1 MQPLTT
7 PNYPQLTALLGA
19 EAVLRPET
27 PEGMAALAGYAVE
40 GRLPLA
46 VARPSDRAGIAVVLR
61 WAAAQDVAVLP
72 RGGGVHS
79 GLGNPPRR
87 AGIVLDLSRC
97 NRVLDYQPADLTA
110 TVEGGLTLAGMQ
122 RELAGGGKFVPL
134 ESPLPE
140 RATIGGILA
149 ANVSGPLRY
158 AYGLPRDWLIGVSVI
173 DSEGIETKAG
183 GQVVKNVTGYDLN
196 KLYIGSLGT
205 LVVIVAATFKLAPW
219 PETGSSLTAAYTT
232 LATGIAAGRALMAQ
246 LYAPQGMAV
255 VNRPAGRRLGLDIA
269 EPAAAYGLAFFAGR
283 PRAVGRRREESV
295 KLLREAG
302 AISIDIRDDAESQTL
317 LRRLTD
323 LGWTDDTRPSLLLK
337 VNLPPAAVGE
347 FVAAITVLDSED
359 SWGIVADVG
368 FGVVQLLR
376 WGETGIEDDDAAL
389 AATLAEIAAIRERA
403 RALGGTAVVEHCPL
417 AVKARIDVW
426 DGGAAG
432 AAERAIMR
440 RIKANFD
447 PAGRLNPGR
456 FMGRL

>member
-1 MQPLTT
+1 MEPGIA
-7 PNYPQLTALLGA
+7 PHYPQLAALLRA
-19 EAVLRPET
+19 DAVLRPDT

-40 GRLPLA
+40 GMLPLA
-46 VARPSDRAGIAVVLR
+46 GARPSERAGIAAVLR
-61 WAAAQDVAVLP
+61 WAAANDVAVLP

-79 GLGNPPRR
+79 GLGHPPRQ

-158 AYGLPRDWLIGVSVI
+158 AYGLPRDWLIGISVI
-173 DSEGIETKAG
+173 DAEGIETKAG

-205 LVVIVAATFKLAPW
+205 LGVIVAATFKLAPR
-219 PETGSSLTAAYTT
+219 PETWAALTAAYPT
-232 LATGIAAGRALMAQ
+232 LDSGIAAGRSLMAQ

-255 VNRPAGRRLGLDIA
+255 VNRPAAERLGLDISG
-269 EPAAAYGLAFFAGR
+269 PAAAYGLAFFAGR

-302 AISIDIRDDAESQTL
+302 AVSVDIRDDADSQIL

-323 LGWTDDTRPSLLLK
+323 LGWNEDTRPSLRLK
-337 VNLPPAAVGE
+337 INLPPAAVGE
-347 FVAAITVLDSED
+347 FVAAITALDSD
-359 SWGIVADVG
+359 SPWGIVADVG

-376 WGETGIEDDDAAL
+376 WGETFADDDAAL
-389 AATLAEIAAIRERA
+389 AETLGEIMAIRERA
-403 RALGGTAVVEHCPL
+403 RALGGTAGVEHGPL

-426 DGGAAG
+426 GGGAAG
-432 AAERAIMR
+432 GPEMAIMR

>member
-1 MQPLTT
+1 MHSLTT
-7 PNYPQLTALLGA
+7 PNYPQLTALLGSD
-19 EAVLRPET
+19 AVLRPDT
-27 PEGMAALAGYAVE
+27 PEGMAALADYAVD
-40 GRLPLA
+40 GMLPLA
-46 VARPSDRAGIAVVLR
+46 GARPSDRAGIAAVLQ
-61 WAAAQDVAVLP
+61 WAAAHDVAVLP

-79 GLGNPPRR
+79 GLGHPPRR

-110 TVEGGLTLAGMQ
+110 TVEGGITLAGMQ

-140 RATIGGILA
+140 QATIGGILA

-158 AYGLPRDWLIGVSVI
+158 AYGLPRDWLIGISVL
-173 DSEGIETKAG
+173 DAAGIETKAG

-205 LVVIVAATFKLAPW
+205 LGVIAAATFKLAPR
-219 PETGSSLTAAYTT
+219 PETGSSLTAAYAT
-232 LATGIAAGRALMAQ
+232 LDSGIAAGRALMAQ

-255 VNRPAGRRLGLDIA
+255 VNRPAAERLGLDISG
-269 EPAAAYGLAFFAGR
+269 PAAAYGLAFFAGR
-283 PRAVGRRREESV
+283 PRAVGRRREESA

-302 AISIDIRDDAESQTL
+302 AVSIDAIDAADSQTL

-323 LGWTDDTRPSLLLK
+323 LGWTDDTRPSLRLK
-337 VNLPPAAVGE
+337 INLPPAAVAE
-347 FVAAITVLDSED
+347 FTAAIAGMDSD
-359 SWGIVADVG
+359 NSWGLVADVG

-376 WGETGIEDDDAAL
+376 WGETGIEDEDAAIST
-389 AATLAEIAAIRERA
+389 TLTEIAAIRERA
-403 RALGGTAVVEHCPL
+403 RALGGTAGVEHGPL
-417 AVKARIDVW
+417 AVKERIDVW

-432 AAERAIMR
+432 GPEMAIMR

>member
-1 MQPLTT
+1 MEPGIA
-7 PNYPQLTALLGA
+7 PNYQQLTALVGA
-19 EAVLRPET
+19 DAVLRPDT
-27 PEGMAALAGYAVE
+27 PEGAAALAGYAVD
-40 GRLPLA
+40 GVLPLA
-46 VARPSDRAGIAVVLR
+46 VARPAERAGIAAVLR

-79 GLGNPPRR
+79 GLGNPPAR
-87 AGIVLDLSRC
+87 AGIILDLSRC

-158 AYGLPRDWLIGVSVI
+158 AYGLPRDWLIGISVI
-173 DSEGIETKAG
+173 DAEGIETKAG
-183 GQVVKNVTGYDLN
+183 GRVVKNVTGYDLN

-205 LVVIVAATFKLAPW
+205 LGIIAAATFKLAPR
-219 PETGSSLTAAYTT
+219 PETWASLTAAYAT
-232 LATGIAAGRALMAQ
+232 LDSGLAAGRALMAQ

-255 VNRPAGRRLGLDIA
+255 VNRPAAERLGLDVTG
-269 EPAAAYGLAFFAGR
+269 PAAAYGLAFFAGR
-283 PRAVGRRREESV
+283 PRAVGRRREESGQ
-295 KLLREAG
+295 LMRDAG
-302 AISIDIRDDAESQTL
+302 AISVDIRDDADSQTL

-337 VNLPPAAVGE
+337 INLPPAAVGE
-347 FVAAITVLDSED
+347 FVAALTVSDSD
-359 SWGIVADVG
+359 SPWGIVADVG

-376 WGETGIEDDDAAL
+376 WGELGADDAAAL
-389 AATLAEIAAIRERA
+389 ADTLAEIAAIRERA

-417 AVKARIDVW
+417 AVKERIDVW
-426 DGGAAG
+426 DGGADG
-432 AAERAIMR
+432 GPERAIMR

>member
-1 MQPLTT
+1 VHSLTT

-19 EAVLRPET
+19 DAVLRPDT
-27 PEGMAALAGYAVE
+27 PEGAAALAGYAVD
-40 GRLPLA
+40 GMLPLA
-46 VARPSDRAGIAVVLR
+46 VARPSERAGIAAVLR
-61 WAAAQDVAVLP
+61 WAAAHNVAVLP

-79 GLGNPPRR
+79 GLGHPPRR

-110 TVEGGLTLAGMQ
+110 TVEGGITLAGMQ

-158 AYGLPRDWLIGVSVI
+158 AYGLPRDWLIGISVL
-173 DSEGIETKAG
+173 DADGIETKAG

-205 LVVIVAATFKLAPW
+205 LGVIAAATFKLAPR
-219 PETGSSLTAAYTT
+219 PETGSSLTAAYPT
-232 LATGIAAGRALMAQ
+232 LDSGIAAGRALMAQ

-255 VNRPAGRRLGLDIA
+255 VNRPAAGRLGLAITG
-269 EPAAAYGLAFFAGR
+269 PAAAYGLAFFAGR
-283 PRAVGRRREESV
+283 PRAVGRRREESA
-295 KLLREAG
+295 KLLKDAG
-302 AISIDIRDDAESQTL
+302 AVSVDARDAADSQTL

-323 LGWTDDTRPSLLLK
+323 LGWTEDTRPSLRLK
-337 VNLPPAAVGE
+337 INLPPAAVGE
-347 FVAAITVLDSED
+347 FVAAITARDSD
-359 SWGIVADVG
+359 DDPWGIVADVG
-368 FGVVQLLR
+368 FGAVQLLR
-376 WGETGIEDDDAAL
+376 WGETFADDDAAL
-389 AATLAEIAAIRERA
+389 AATLAAIAAIRERA
-403 RALGGTAVVEHCPL
+403 RALGGTAGVEHCPL
-417 AVKARIDVW
+417 AVKERIDVW

-432 AAERAIMR
+432 AAEMAIMR

>member
-1 MQPLTT
+1 MEPGID

-19 EAVLRPET
+19 DAVLRPDT
-27 PEGMAALAGYAVE
+27 PEGMAALAGYAVD
-40 GRLPLA
+40 GVLPLA
-46 VARPSDRAGIAVVLR
+46 VARPSDRAGIAAVLR

-79 GLGNPPRR
+79 GLGHPPRR

-122 RELAGGGKFVPL
+122 RELAGGGKFIPL

-158 AYGLPRDWLIGVSVI
+158 AYGLPRDWLIGISVL
-173 DSEGIETKAG
+173 DAEGIETKAG

-205 LVVIVAATFKLAPW
+205 LGIIVAATFKLAPG
-219 PETGSSLTAAYTT
+219 PETWAALTAAYPTRDS
-232 LATGIAAGRALMAQ
+232 GIAAGRALMAQ

-255 VNRPAGRRLGLDIA
+255 VNRPAARRLGLAITG
-269 EPAAAYGLAFFAGR
+269 PAAAYGLAFFAGR
-283 PRAVGRRREESV
+283 PRAVGRRREESAR
-295 KLLREAG
+295 LLKAAG
-302 AISIDIRDDAESQTL
+302 AGSVDIRDDAASQIL

-337 VNLPPAAVGE
+337 INLPPAAVGE
-347 FVAAITVLDSED
+347 FVAAIAGMDSED
-359 SWGIVADVG
+359 FWGIVADVG
-368 FGVVQLLR
+368 FGAVQLLR
-376 WGETGIEDDDAAL
+376 WGETGAEEDAAL
-389 AATLAEIAAIRERA
+389 ADTLAAIAALRERA

-417 AVKARIDVW
+417 AVKEWIDVW

-432 AAERAIMR
+432 AAEMAIMR

>member
-7 PNYPQLTALLGA
+7 PNYPQLTALVGA
-19 EAVLRPET
+19 EAVLRPDT
-27 PEGMAALAGYAVE
+27 PDGMAALAGYAVE
-40 GRLPLA
+40 GMLPLA
-46 VARPSDRAGIAVVLR
+46 VARPSDRAGIAAVLR
-61 WAAAQDVAVLP
+61 WAAAHDVAVLP
-72 RGGGVHS
+72 WGGGVHS
-79 GLGNPPRR
+79 GLGHPPGR

-110 TVEGGLTLAGMQ
+110 TVEGGLTLAEMQ

-173 DSEGIETKAG
+173 DAEGIETKAG

-205 LVVIVAATFKLAPW
+205 LGVIAAATFKLAPG
-219 PETGSSLTAAYTT
+219 PETWSSLTAAYPT
-232 LATGIAAGRALMAQ
+232 LDSGLAAGRALMAQ

-255 VNRPAGRRLGLDIA
+255 VNRPAAGRLGLA
-269 EPAAAYGLAFFAGR
+269 VTGPAAAYGLAFFAGR
-283 PRAVGRRREESV
+283 PRAVGRRREESARGL
-295 KLLREAG
+295 KEAG
-302 AISIDIRDDAESQTL
+302 AGSVDARDDAASQTL

-323 LGWTDDTRPSLLLK
+323 LGWTEDTRPSLLLK
-337 VNLPPAAVGE
+337 INLPPAAVGE
-347 FVAAITVLDSED
+347 FVAAIAVSDSD
-359 SWGIVADVG
+359 SPWGIVADVG

-376 WGETGIEDDDAAL
+376 WGKTGIEDDDAGLADTL
-389 AATLAEIAAIRERA
+389 AAIAAIRERA
-403 RALGGTAVVEHCPL
+403 RAWGGTAVVEHGPL
-417 AVKARIDVW
+417 AVKERMDVW

-432 AAERAIMR
+432 AAELAIMR

>member
-19 EAVLRPET
+19 DAVLRPDT
-27 PEGMAALAGYAVE
+27 PEGAAALAGYAVE
-40 GRLPLA
+40 GMLPLA
-46 VARPSDRAGIAVVLR
+46 VARPAERAGIAAVLR

-72 RGGGVHS
+72 WGGGVHS

-110 TVEGGLTLAGMQ
+110 TVEGGITLAGMQ

-173 DSEGIETKAG
+173 DAEGIETKAG
-183 GQVVKNVTGYDLN
+183 GRVVKNVTGYDLN

-205 LVVIVAATFKLAPW
+205 LGIIAAATFKLAPG
-219 PETGSSLTAAYTT
+219 PETWSSLTAAYAT
-232 LATGIAAGRALMAQ
+232 LDAGIAAGRALMAQ

-255 VNRPAGRRLGLDIA
+255 VNRPAGRRLGLDVTG
-269 EPAAAYGLAFFAGR
+269 PAAAYGLAFFAGR
-283 PRAVGRRREESV
+283 PRAVGRRREESA
-295 KLLREAG
+295 KLLKDAG
-302 AISIDIRDDAESQTL
+302 AISIDIRDDADSQTL

-323 LGWTDDTRPSLLLK
+323 LGGTEDTRPALRLK
-337 VNLPPAAVGE
+337 INLPPAAVGE
-347 FVAAITVLDSED
+347 FVAAITAADSED

-368 FGVVQLLR
+368 FGAVQLLR
-376 WGETGIEDDDAAL
+376 WGETGIEEEEAAL
-389 AATLAEIAAIRERA
+389 ADTIAEIAAIRERA

-417 AVKARIDVW
+417 AVKERIDVW
-426 DGGAAG
+426 DSGAAG
-432 AAERAIMR
+432 GPERAIMR

-447 PAGRLNPGR
+447 PADRLNPGR

>member
-1 MQPLTT
+1 MEPGIG
-7 PNYPQLTALLGA
+7 PHYPQLTALVGD
-19 EAVLRPET
+19 EAVLRPDT
-27 PEGMAALAGYAVE
+27 PEGMAALAGYAIE
-40 GRLPLA
+40 GMLPLA
-46 VARPSDRAGIAVVLR
+46 VARPPDRVGIAAVLR
-61 WAAAQDVAVLP
+61 WAAAHNVAVLP

-173 DSEGIETKAG
+173 DAEGIETKAG

-205 LVVIVAATFKLAPW
+205 LGVIAAATFKLAPW
-219 PETGSSLTAAYTT
+219 PETGSALTAAYTT
-232 LATGIAAGRALMAQ
+232 LAAGIAAGRALMAQ

-255 VNRPAGRRLGLDIA
+255 VNRPAAEQLGLA
-269 EPAAAYGLAFFAGR
+269 VTGPAAAYGLAFFAGR

-295 KLLREAG
+295 KLLRDAG
-302 AISIDIRDDAESQTL
+302 AISVDTGEAAESQTL

-323 LGWTDDTRPSLLLK
+323 LGWTEETRPSLLLK

-347 FVAAITVLDSED
+347 FTAAIAAADSD
-359 SWGIVADVG
+359 NLWGIVADVG

-376 WGETGIEDDDAAL
+376 WGELGAEDDAAIADTL
-389 AATLAEIAAIRERA
+389 AAIAAIRERA

-417 AVKARIDVW
+417 AVKERIDVW

>member
-7 PNYPQLTALLGA
+7 PNYQQLAALLGA
-19 EAVLRPET
+19 DAVLRPET
-27 PEGMAALAGYAVE
+27 PDGMAVLAGYAVD
-40 GRLPLA
+40 GMLPLA
-46 VARPSDRAGIAVVLR
+46 VARPADRAGIAAVLQ

-79 GLGNPPRR
+79 GLGHPPRR
-87 AGIVLDLSRC
+87 ASIVLDLSRC

-110 TVEGGLTLAGMQ
+110 TVEGGITLAGMQ

-158 AYGLPRDWLIGVSVI
+158 AYGLPRDWLIGISVI
-173 DSEGIETKAG
+173 DAEGIETKAG

-205 LVVIVAATFKLAPW
+205 LGIIAAATFKLAPR
-219 PETGSSLTAAYTT
+219 PETGSALTAAYPT
-232 LATGIAAGRALMAQ
+232 LDSGLAAGRALMAQ

-255 VNRPAGRRLGLDIA
+255 VNRPAARRLGLDVTG
-269 EPAAAYGLAFFAGR
+269 PAAAYGLAFFAGR
-283 PRAVGRRREESV
+283 PRAVGRRREESAQRL
-295 KLLREAG
+295 KAAG
-302 AISIDIRDDAESQTL
+302 AISIDIRDDADSQIL

-323 LGWTDDTRPSLLLK
+323 LGGTDDTRPSLLLK
-337 VNLPPAAVGE
+337 INLPPAAVGE
-347 FVAAITVLDSED
+347 FVAAIAAADSD
-359 SWGIVADVG
+359 SPWGIVADVG

-376 WGETGIEDDDAAL
+376 WGETVADDDAAL

-403 RALGGTAVVEHCPL
+403 RAFGGTAVVEHCPL

-432 AAERAIMR
+432 AAEMAIMR

>member
-1 MQPLTT
+1 MEPGIDA
-7 PNYPQLTALLGA
+7 NYPQLTALVGA
-19 EAVLRPET
+19 DAVLRPDT
-27 PEGMAALAGYAVE
+27 PEGAAALAGYVVD
-40 GRLPLA
+40 GVLPLA
-46 VARPSDRAGIAVVLR
+46 VARPSERAGIAAVLR
-61 WAAAQDVAVLP
+61 WAAAHDVAVLP

-110 TVEGGLTLAGMQ
+110 TVEGGITLAGMQ

-158 AYGLPRDWLIGVSVI
+158 AYGLPRDWLIGISVL
-173 DSEGIETKAG
+173 DAEGIETKAG

-205 LVVIVAATFKLAPW
+205 LGVIAAATFKLAPW
-219 PETGSSLTAAYTT
+219 PETWSALTAAYAT
-232 LATGIAAGRALMAQ
+232 LDSGIAAGRALMAQ

-255 VNRPAGRRLGLDIA
+255 VNRPAAGRLGLDVTG
-269 EPAAAYGLAFFAGR
+269 PAAAYGLAFFAGR
-283 PRAVGRRREESV
+283 PRAVGRRREESGQ
-295 KLLREAG
+295 LLREAG
-302 AISIDIRDDAESQTL
+302 AISVEAGDAAESQTL

-323 LGWTDDTRPSLLLK
+323 LGGTEDTRPSLLLK

-347 FVAAITVLDSED
+347 FVAAITALDSED

-376 WGETGIEDDDAAL
+376 WGELVAEEDAAL
-389 AATLAEIAAIRERA
+389 AATLAAIAAIRERA
-403 RALGGTAVVEHCPL
+403 RALGGTAVVEHGPL
-417 AVKARIDVW
+417 AVKERMDVW

-432 AAERAIMR
+432 GPERAIMR